1 MTLARLLTR
10 RFGLLP
16 PWFDTRLQQATPA
29 QLHALLDG
37 VLDVP
42 TLEAVFRAMPAS
54 SFKP

>member
-29 QLHALLDG
+29 QLDALLDG